1 MPSATLPV
9 GTPLWKKPTVKG
21 ETSAHLNIDTLVIH
35 PESTTDATHT
45 IFEGVTCMDGEPV
58 SSLISIRK
66 FGQALARVMG
76 PVAAGDSV
84 GFAAGETHLVKD
96 GTPFAAACVDSIGTA
111 DVKLIL
117 VNIGQVATA
126 GGLFYTL
133 VAREGRDALLC
144 STDYWNGGETIIVMK
159 PSDLRVSV
167 KTAFPLKFGRNQIVT
182 LDEVAM
188 DALVFW
194 GARGMIVKVVDQ
206 GIVNEEFAG
215 ANSGKQHQVTWP
227 MYCSKAS
234 ELVDDRANIVIDAH
248 EPNAVGIMVAKSSN
262 AVGRVDPVT
271 LKIVDSGGVEVYHID
286 MNVEKRSWKT
296 LSEILMTQRTKQIVD
311 IDGTPSEFA
320 GFVYNE

>member
-9 GTPLWKKPTVKG
+9 GTPLWKKPTAKG

-35 PESTTDATHT
+35 PESTDATHN

-58 SSLISIRK
+58 SSLIAIRK
-66 FGQALARVMG
+66 SGHALARVMG
-76 PVAAGDSV
+76 PVSAGDSV
-84 GFAAGETHLVKD
+84 GFAAGQKHLVKG
-96 GTPFAAACVDSIGTA
+96 GTPSVAACVDSIGTA

-117 VNIGQVATA
+117 VNIGQVAA
-126 GGLFYTL
+126 AGGGLFYTL

-144 STDYWNGGETIIVMK
+144 STNYWNGGETIIVMK

-188 DALVFW
+188 DSLVVWSF
-194 GARGMIVKVVDQ
+194 RGMIVKVVDQ
-206 GIVNEEFAG
+206 GIVNEEFSG

-227 MYCSKAS
+227 MYCSKTS

-248 EPNAVGIMVAKSSN
+248 EPNAVGIIVAESSD

-271 LKIVDSGGVEVYHID
+271 LKSVDSGGVQVYHID

-311 IDGTPSEFA
+311 IDGTPSEFS